1 MKCTTVPYRTKSQR
15 KHFILFQLTLWGCK
29 WPYILT
35 PRPLRS
41 PLQNISASEW
51 GVHWFLRL
59 AKTNP
64 VHTHKHPQPNAH
76 APTEINTLTVD
87 SETDS
92 GSSSHCQN
100 LHIRRMK
107 AAIKAGPRRSSDS
120 LLIQV
125 NPTPESNPLYH
136 AYLIAYFVIS
146 NPNLSQSLGSAA
158 PCHVTVAWERKNW
171 RRNRKHDCL
180 CMVFIQQCSTFNG
193 PRWQSDKVAQ
203 IKENGGRGGGGC
215 LHGQWTRH

>member
-1 MKCTTVPYRTKSQR
+1 MQ
-15 KHFILFQLTLWGCK
+15 
-29 WPYILT
+29 
-35 PRPLRS
+35 
-41 PLQNISASEW
+41 
-51 GVHWFLRL
+51 
-59 AKTNP
+59 
-64 VHTHKHPQPNAH
+64 THKHPQPNAH
-76 APTEINTLTVD
+76 AHTQINTLTVD

-125 NPTPESNPLYH
+125 NPTPESNPLHH

-171 RRNRKHDCL
+171 RRNRKHDRL
-180 CMVFIQQCSTFNG
+180 CMVFIQQCSTFIG

-203 IKENGGRGGGGC
+203 IKERVGGGVPP
-215 LHGQWTRH
+215 WTVDSPLKEQTG